1 MLTFPSKRN
10 RLKINKRPAVSVKK
24 LMQVEYYFSRST
36 HRPIF
41 TRYFVCL
48 CVCVCVCVCVFF
60 FAFFKRFFPYNQKV
74 LSGQVFWFIR
84 LQFFSSSC
92 RF

>member
-24 LMQVEYYFSRST
+24 LMQVEYYFSPST

-41 TRYFVCL
+41 THYFVCL
-48 CVCVCVCVCVFF
+48 CVCVFF
-60 FAFFKRFFPYNQKV
+60 VVAFFKRFFPFNQK
-74 LSGQVFWFIR
+74 F
-84 LQFFSSSC
+84 
-92 RF
+92 